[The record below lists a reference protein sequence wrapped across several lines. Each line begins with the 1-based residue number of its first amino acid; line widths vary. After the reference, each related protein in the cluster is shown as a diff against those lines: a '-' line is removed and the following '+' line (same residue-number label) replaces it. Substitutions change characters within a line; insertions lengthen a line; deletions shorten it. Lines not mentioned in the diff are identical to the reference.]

1 MSTSSGW
8 LLQHVRIRIAMM
20 GIRRTLHLH
29 LRLWRHGKLS
39 WQLPMP
45 TLRCFCNSCKSAT
58 KGKATKESKSKATIS
73 LSLLPSTS
81 SSQTSR
87 SSSVTMLRPQTPT
100 TGSWISANI
109 SSVAMSGLRTLSSL
123 LCFNSRTKLLIG
135 INNIEI
141 PEEVV

>member
-8 LLQHVRIRIAMM
+8 LLQRVRIRTAMM
-20 GIRRTLHLH
+20 GISRTLRHHLH
-29 LRLWRHGKLS
+29 LWRHGKLS
-39 WQLPMP
+39 WKLPTP

-58 KGKATKESKSKATIS
+58 KGKATKEIKAKAAIS
-73 LSLLPSTS
+73 LSLQPSTS

-87 SSSVTMLRPQTPT
+87 SPSATVSRPQTPT

-109 SSVAMSGLRTLSSL
+109 LSVAMSGLRTLSSL
-123 LCFNSRTKLLIG
+123 LRSNSKTKLLSG
-135 INNIEI
+135 INNTKI